1 MATLAGQVDVLV
13 AYLPSASMGTAIEM
27 WHAYRGHV
35 PVYTISPLADNWV
48 VQSLSD
54 HVFPDVAA
62 FVTFVVDGGLSRSGL
77 RA

>member
-35 PVYTISPLADNWV
+35 PVYTISPLVDNWV